1 MPSGPCALDEFNAES
16 FLNTEW
22 VLTTSSGAG
31 FVQFEQVMELT
42 LKSGGEGE
50 KELID
55 ERKA

>member
-1 MPSGPCALDEFNAES
+1 MPSGPCALDEFSVES

-31 FVQFEQVMELT
+31 FVQFEQVMGLT
-42 LKSGGEGE
+42 LKSGGKGK
-50 KELID
+50 KEFID